1 MHSITFFNEILNTEI
16 LIIIN
21 FMKQNIYKEYL
32 TKTEMLFVQEEYWY
46 STDNITNKV

>member
-1 MHSITFFNEILNTEI
+1 MHSITFFNEILNIEI

-32 TKTEMLFVQEEYWY
+32 TKTEMLFVQEEYRY